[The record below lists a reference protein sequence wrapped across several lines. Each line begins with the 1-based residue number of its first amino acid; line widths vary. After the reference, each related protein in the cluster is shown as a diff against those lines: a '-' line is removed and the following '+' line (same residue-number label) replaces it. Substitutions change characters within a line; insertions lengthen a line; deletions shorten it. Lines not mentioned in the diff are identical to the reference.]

1 MIWRMENVNKC
12 KNNEKE
18 KNIEKD
24 GKIWKVCKMT
34 RGDENL
40 PKGWNSE
47 VPSTHI
53 KSMWFQSYNKKKSH
67 KLNTK

>member
-47 VPSTHI
+47 T
-53 KSMWFQSYNKKKSH
+53 KSN
-67 KLNTK
+67 LTN

>member
-18 KNIEKD
+18 ENIKKD
-24 GKIWKVCKMT
+24 WKIWKVCKMT

-47 VPSTHI
+47 TKSNLTNLI
-53 KSMWFQSYNKKKSH
+53 KLSH
-67 KLNTK
+67 K